1 MKQKT
6 LYIIGGSIVGLSLS
20 YFTFKIIKAYRNK
33 KLATENEI
41 NVDTTQTGGVV
52 GSGQQSSQGAKPS
65 NDSFNLKL
73 GSYGYKVTLLQSAS
87 NELGASIDV
96 DGKYGQKTQSA
107 ITEFGGLPFYK
118 WNKSCDWLGG
128 CSISQSNYNEILSN
142 ATQEGWSESE
152 AKALASKDWKEFSGN
167 VTTFSNLTI

>member
-1 MKQKT
+1 MNQKT
-6 LYIIGGSIVGLSLS
+6 LYIIGGSVVGLTLS
-20 YFTFKIIKAYRNK
+20 YFTFKIIMAYRNK
-33 KLATENEI
+33 KLATQNEI
-41 NVDTTQTGGVV
+41 NVDTTETGGSV

-73 GSYGYKVTLLQSAS
+73 GSYGYKVTLLQSAL
-87 NELGASIDV
+87 NKLGASLDV

-128 CSISQSNYNEILSN
+128 CSVSESNFNDILSN
-142 ATQEGWSESE
+142 ATEEGWNETE
-152 AKALASKDWKEFSGN
+152 AKELASKSWKKFSGN

>member
-6 LYIIGGSIVGLSLS
+6 LYIIGGSIAGLTLS
-20 YFTFKIIKAYRNK
+20 YFAFKIIKAYRNK
-33 KLATENEI
+33 KIATVNEI
-41 NVDTTQTGGVV
+41 DLNTSETGGSV

-65 NDSFNLKL
+65 SDSFNLKL
-73 GSYGYKVTLLQSAS
+73 GSYGYKVSILQSAL
-87 NELGASIDV
+87 NKLGASIDV

-167 VTTFSNLTI
+167 ITTFSNLTI

>member
-1 MKQKT
+1 MNKKT
-6 LYIIGGSIVGLSLS
+6 LYIVGGSVVGLTLS
-20 YFTFKIIKAYRNK
+20 YFAYKIILAYRNK
-33 KLATENEI
+33 RLATQNQIDLNTSE
-41 NVDTTQTGGVV
+41 TGGSV

-73 GSYGYKVTLLQSAS
+73 GSYGYKVTLLQSAL
-87 NELGASIDV
+87 NKLGASLDV

-128 CSISQSNYNEILSN
+128 CSVSESNFNEILSN
-142 ATQEGWSESE
+142 ATEEGWNETE
-152 AKALASKDWKEFSGN
+152 AKALASKSWKEFSGN

>member
-6 LYIIGGSIVGLSLS
+6 LYIIGGSIAGLTLS
-20 YFTFKIIKAYRNK
+20 YFAFKIIKAYRNK
-33 KLATENEI
+33 KIATVNEI
-41 NVDTTQTGGVV
+41 DLNTSETGGSV

-65 NDSFNLKL
+65 SDSFNLKL
-73 GSYGYKVTLLQSAS
+73 GSYGYKVSILQSAL
-87 NELGASIDV
+87 NKLGASIDV

>member
-6 LYIIGGSIVGLSLS
+6 LYIIGGSIAGLTLS
-20 YFTFKIIKAYRNK
+20 YFAFKIIKAYRNK
-33 KLATENEI
+33 KIATVNEI
-41 NVDTTQTGGVV
+41 DLNTSETGGSV
-52 GSGQQSSQGAKPS
+52 GIGQQSSQGAKPS
-65 NDSFNLKL
+65 SDSFNLKL
-73 GSYGYKVTLLQSAS
+73 GSYGYKVSLLQSAL
-87 NELGASIDV
+87 NKLGSSLQV

>member
-1 MKQKT
+1 MNQKT
-6 LYIIGGSIVGLSLS
+6 LYIIGGSVVGLTLS
-20 YFTFKIIKAYRNK
+20 YFTFKIIMAYRNK
-33 KLATENEI
+33 KLATQNKIDLNTSE
-41 NVDTTQTGGVV
+41 TGGSV
-52 GSGQQSSQGAKPS
+52 GSGQQSSQGAKQS

-73 GSYGYKVTLLQSAS
+73 GSYGYKVSLLQSAL
-87 NELGASIDV
+87 NKLGASIDV

-107 ITEFGGLPFYK
+107 ITEFGELPFYK

-128 CSISQSNYNEILSN
+128 CSVSQSNYNEILSN

-152 AKALASKDWKEFSGN
+152 AKVLASKDWKEFSGN